1 VGGWPGAWSARHDL
15 MAHLRWGHVHP
26 VQLLPD
32 ASSMLVDTTG
42 VMLSYGTWDVS
53 AYLHRFMYVSGY
65 FMGSEG
71 AVCVTPTLRP
81 PQKNYVFSPQ
91 LPLRG

>member
-1 VGGWPGAWSARHDL
+1 
-15 MAHLRWGHVHP
+15 M
-26 VQLLPD
+26 QLLPVAARVLFD
-32 ASSMLVDTTG
+32 TSS

-71 AVCVTPTLRP
+71 AVCVTPTSRP
-81 PQKNYVFSPQ
+81 PQKKYVFSPQ